1 MAMNQINAKKRVM
14 KRAKGGSLK
23 EDKNPAVSTKM
34 LNEIV
39 GRASTDEELQFLATS
54 GSSF

>member
-1 MAMNQINAKKRVM
+1 MAMNQMNAKKRVM

-34 LNEIV
+34 LK
-39 GRASTDEELQFLATS
+39 
-54 GSSF
+54 